1 MLAVEF
7 DHPTVAMILPSLP
20 LRPCRTRALLGLLAL
35 ALGGCSLAPVYQRPQ
50 PALPPTFG
58 TTNATAAAAPDRGES
73 ALTDQELQFVRTFS
87 PQHDLAQ
94 LLTQALAHDPDFRN
108 AVLTVQ
114 QARAQYRIERAQQL
128 PQLGLDA
135 QGTRRSYDDAATQ
148 ARYGQ
153 KLSTVAVGVD
163 GFELDLFGKLASLSA
178 AAQQRYLA
186 SEDGRQAARGA
197 LIAEVLR
204 AYTLERAALQSQQ
217 QAQTIA
223 ERSAALLAIAT
234 RQQAVGL
241 ISRDAL
247 DRQRHDDDQA
257 QARAQQAT
265 SDHAAARRALQLLAG
280 YATPD
285 GAGTLQDLLPGA
297 GQDDGRTWRDL
308 DSQLLL
314 QRPDI
319 RQAEAELRARNADI
333 GAARAAFFPSIRLST
348 SLGTASE
355 PLNGLFMP
363 GSRTWSFVPQ
373 LLLPLFDGGRNRAN
387 LDLAQL
393 RKDGAVADYEKTVE
407 AAFREVA
414 DALDALPALQQR
426 ECGERT
432 NLERERQRV
441 ARLQQRV
448 AQGLQDRPELLAGDI
463 QAAQAELAHL
473 QARQDLLLDRIALF
487 RAFYGV
493 PLPHAP

>member
-1 MLAVEF
+1 
-7 DHPTVAMILPSLP
+7 MILPSLP

-58 TTNATAAAAPDRGES
+58 ATTATVAAAPGRSDS
-73 ALTDQELQFVRTFS
+73 ALTDQEQQFVRTFS
-87 PQHDLAQ
+87 PQHDLTP
-94 LLTQALAHDPDFRN
+94 LITQALAHDPDFRN

-135 QGTRRSYDDAATQ
+135 QGARRSYDDAATQ

-241 ISRDAL
+241 ISRD
-247 DRQRHDDDQA
+247 
-257 QARAQQAT
+257 
-265 SDHAAARRALQLLAG
+265 
-280 YATPD
+280 
-285 GAGTLQDLLPGA
+285 
-297 GQDDGRTWRDL
+297 
-308 DSQLLL
+308 
-314 QRPDI
+314 
-319 RQAEAELRARNADI
+319 
-333 GAARAAFFPSIRLST
+333 
-348 SLGTASE
+348 
-355 PLNGLFMP
+355 
-363 GSRTWSFVPQ
+363 
-373 LLLPLFDGGRNRAN
+373 
-387 LDLAQL
+387 
-393 RKDGAVADYEKTVE
+393 
-407 AAFREVA
+407 
-414 DALDALPALQQR
+414 
-426 ECGERT
+426 
-432 NLERERQRV
+432 
-441 ARLQQRV
+441 
-448 AQGLQDRPELLAGDI
+448 
-463 QAAQAELAHL
+463 
-473 QARQDLLLDRIALF
+473 
-487 RAFYGV
+487 
-493 PLPHAP
+493 